1 MAQGRHDPLNSV
13 AFDLRRGAI
22 ELGGGGQ
29 VLVPADAL
37 LALSQSADAEV
48 AREFGSRI
56 GTEIGRRVSE
66 RLGDGAGASVET
78 VLEALAGEVSV
89 LGLGLLGLERWGRA
103 LVLTV
108 RNSPFGVAGD
118 ALLVSVL
125 EAVIQRA
132 FGRDAGVVRL
142 AHEDAVARFLV
153 TSRASAELVRVWL
166 SSGATWSES
175 LARLQ
180 AAPAGDPS

>member
-1 MAQGRHDPLNSV
+1 MAQGRHDPLNSLS
-13 AFDLRRGAI
+13 FDLRRGAI

-48 AREFGSRI
+48 ARDFGNRI
-56 GTEIGRRVSE
+56 GTEIGRRVGE
-66 RLGDGAGASVET
+66 RLGEGSTATIET
-78 VLEALAGEVSV
+78 VLELLAGEVSV
-89 LGLGLLGLERWGRA
+89 LGLGLLGLERWGKA

-108 RNSPFGVAGD
+108 QNSPFGAAGD
-118 ALLVSVL
+118 GLLVSVL

-142 AHEDAVARFLV
+142 VREDAVARFLV
-153 TSRASAELVRVWL
+153 TSRSSAELVRVWL
-166 SSGATWSES
+166 SSGSTWSES

-180 AAPAGDPS
+180 GAGGAS